1 MNNRE
6 ANQSSLRAVPKLS
19 VIISASVT
27 IRRREQRTHLRNNGA
42 ASSADPVA
50 SARIGSVV
58 VPIFAVGKQT
68 RTFSQTH
75 PVTSFFNVPVFV
87 RCSVQNHTYRFQ
99 QTRSWRMQSLKGHC
113 ARGFNCH
120 MFTSSWLRQKDVPTK
135 RLHIKSKI
143 PRLHLQPRPCH
154 QETAPATRTTEQK
167 MHGRLCGQHLESKT
181 EVSSPR
187 CAPAHSLFGGRR
199 KCAQRS
205 ARLVG

>member
-42 ASSADPVA
+42 ASSEDPVA

-68 RTFSQTH
+68 RTVSQTH
-75 PVTSFFNVPVFV
+75 PVTSFSTF
-87 RCSVQNHTYRFQ
+87 
-99 QTRSWRMQSLKGHC
+99 QSLSGALYKSTRTDFNRHVRGVCNPSKGIVNV
-113 ARGFNCH
+113 ASIA
-120 MFTSSWLRQKDVPTK
+120 MFTTSWLRQKDVPTK

-143 PRLHLQPRPCH
+143 PRLHLQPRPRH